1 MGRSA
6 GARSADRPDSAR
18 SSVGGASRDRPESAS
33 SLGSNPSE
41 YSRGLSSPAVAKR
54 LASGI
59 PVTSGRPT
67 SAGPARP
74 PRPLSG
80 SRSVRPL
87 SAGPRGRP
95 GEIDDGPGDGRS
107 GRPSSARVS
116 AVASFKEEVL
126 EEMEE
131 TIEAEE
137 SFDVSEI
144 VPESGEE
151 LGGAGYPVR
160 APTSAR
166 GGESERKGNRRS
178 VRISGVVD
186 PGDPGR
192 ERTGDPGK
200 EPGGAGKGADAAAAS
215 ASSAKEKRS
224 PLGCRKRV
232 QLKRKKGKN
241 INNGERAPLRSSPP
255 RVIPSYCS
263 LVVFLRRSSC
273 GGPGGCRL
281 AERERAGSGPWV
293 EERESDER

>member
-1 MGRSA
+1 M
-6 GARSADRPDSAR
+6 
-18 SSVGGASRDRPESAS
+18 
-33 SLGSNPSE
+33 
-41 YSRGLSSPAVAKR
+41 
-54 LASGI
+54 
-59 PVTSGRPT
+59 
-67 SAGPARP
+67 
-74 PRPLSG
+74 
-80 SRSVRPL
+80 
-87 SAGPRGRP
+87 
-95 GEIDDGPGDGRS
+95 
-107 GRPSSARVS
+107 S

-131 TIEAEE
+131 IIEAEE

-215 ASSAKEKRS
+215 ASTAKEKRS
-224 PLGCRKRV
+224 PLGYRCV
-232 QLKRKKGKN
+232 ERKKGNKQ
-241 INNGERAPLRSSPP
+241 E
-255 RVIPSYCS
+255 S
-263 LVVFLRRSSC
+263 LN
-273 GGPGGCRL
+273 
-281 AERERAGSGPWV
+281 
-293 EERESDER
+293 